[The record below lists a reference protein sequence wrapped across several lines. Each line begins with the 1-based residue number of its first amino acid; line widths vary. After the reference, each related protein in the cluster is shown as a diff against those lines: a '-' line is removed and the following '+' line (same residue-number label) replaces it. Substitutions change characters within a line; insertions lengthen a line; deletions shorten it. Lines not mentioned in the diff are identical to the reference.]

1 MSGRTEPESPALEKA
16 QRRSGAE
23 SSRKVLHVLLSFGA
37 RRHTR
42 TASELAAELGM
53 PLSSVYR
60 YLSVLREEGLVE
72 EAKPG
77 EYRLSLLF
85 VGLAAAARAAGDSLE
100 DIARPVLS
108 SVAEQGGETTL
119 LIKRLGW
126 NATCVD
132 RAESPHPVRLQF
144 EPGQPMILHK
154 GSAARV
160 LLASMPPDDRRRYLA
175 TVQDLGEA
183 QRAQIEAD
191 VDTVARVGWVESFGE
206 VDEGIWGAS
215 AVIRDRGEVI
225 AALGV
230 AGPLYRLQHAAR
242 SRIIELVVS
251 GAQEI
256 ARVLEGRS

>member
-1 MSGRTEPESPALEKA
+1 MPDKTDVPV

-23 SSRKVLHVLLSFGA
+23 SSRKVLHLLLAFNE

-42 TASELAAELGM
+42 TAAELAAELGT

-60 YLSVLREEGLVE
+60 YLSVLREEGMVE
-72 EAKPG
+72 EARPG

-85 VGLAAAARAAGDSLE
+85 VGLAGAARAAGDSLE
-100 DIARPVLS
+100 KVARPVLS
-108 SVAEQGGETTL
+108 SVAEKGGETTL
-119 LIKRLGW
+119 LIKRVGW

-154 GSAARV
+154 GSASRV

-175 TVQDLGEA
+175 TVKDLTA
-183 QRAQIEAD
+183 PQREQIEAD

-215 AVIRDRGEVI
+215 AVIRDCGDVV

-230 AGPLYRLQHAAR
+230 AGPLYRLQHADRA
-242 SRIIELVVS
+242 RIIDLVVG
-251 GAQEI
+251 GAAEI
-256 ARVLEGRS
+256 SRVLEGRS